1 MRRRRAPAKHVLI
14 RKKMIGRKQS
24 LEEAQ
29 SSITEPDEL
38 RTVDV
43 ELIWTRFEKEGS
55 GKLLSTQ
62 EGDDATLSVCLVI
75 SWPPHE
81 LVDRAAEFTSTGET
95 LRSLIDLFE
104 SLRGQKPVIAARS
117 RIEDGQFVGWLSYV
131 DVLTARMPSSPSV
144 IRFELV
150 G

>member
-1 MRRRRAPAKHVLI
+1 MRQRKAPAEHVLI
-14 RKKMIGRKQS
+14 QKKMTRSETVSQ
-24 LEEAQ
+24 EAQ

-55 GKLLSTQ
+55 GRLLSTQ

-81 LVDRAAEFTSTGET
+81 LVDRAA
-95 LRSLIDLFE
+95 
-104 SLRGQKPVIAARS
+104 
-117 RIEDGQFVGWLSYV
+117 
-131 DVLTARMPSSPSV
+131 
-144 IRFELV
+144 
-150 G
+150 